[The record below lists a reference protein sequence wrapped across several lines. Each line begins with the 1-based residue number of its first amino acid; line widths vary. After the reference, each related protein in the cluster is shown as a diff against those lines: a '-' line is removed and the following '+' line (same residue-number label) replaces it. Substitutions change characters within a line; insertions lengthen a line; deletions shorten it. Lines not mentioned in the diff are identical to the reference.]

1 MYTILAFLNA
11 IGLSLFL
18 QFADSENSQF
28 ENRSGL
34 TKSRTKTV
42 PAPTPVILIDP
53 SEMRNKDV
61 QKKKSPQTAKSDTEI
76 IKGGKFAVTDVD
88 ESAEV
93 FSTAATAD
101 SSVSEQTLCPESLD
115 DLSITDSQKTLKD
128 SKEKLS
134 SSLSEKIIKGE
145 TSIEKIMKVEPVK
158 GDKVMAEKPA
168 VKNQD
173 EKFDENKT
181 EEGIKKRKRSSVTF
195 DLEGLQDADKDS
207 TSGAKVP
214 EASKDSSLQKVPV
227 AAKDTD
233 ETTAMV
239 DGVQVGDDVQ
249 QAKESGEGAV
259 LERGMFT
266 VGSQDNLEDLVGSL
280 HEDDDTL
287 EMPHDDDDKTVAG
300 KGLEVQVNIVVV
312 VLLFY
317 GHGKHLR
324 SCRDGK
330 LNR

>member
-1 MYTILAFLNA
+1 M
-11 IGLSLFL
+11 
-18 QFADSENSQF
+18 QFADSENNQF

-34 TKSRTKTV
+34 SKSRTKTV

-53 SEMRNKDV
+53 SEMRNKEI
-61 QKKKSPQTAKSDTEI
+61 QKIKSPKTAKSDTEM
-76 IKGGKFAVTDVD
+76 IKGGKFAVTDVE

-145 TSIEKIMKVEPVK
+145 TSTEKIMKVEPVK

-173 EKFDENKT
+173 EKSDENKT

-195 DLEGLQDADKDS
+195 DLERLQDADKDS
-207 TSGAKVP
+207 TTGAKVP
-214 EASKDSSLQKVPV
+214 EASKASLEKLPIAV
-227 AAKDTD
+227 KDTD
-233 ETTAMV
+233 DTIATV
-239 DGVQVGDDVQ
+239 DGVKNWDDVQ
-249 QAKESGEGAV
+249 QAKDAGEELES
-259 LERGMFT
+259 GMFT

-280 HEDDDTL
+280 HDDDDTAL
-287 EMPHDDDDKTVAG
+287 EMPHDDDEKTIAG
-300 KGLEVQVNIVVV
+300 KGLEVQVSIEFQNYYIINRALDKREYPK
-312 VLLFY
+312 VLKY
-317 GHGKHLR
+317 W
-324 SCRDGK
+324 DT
-330 LNR
+330 